1 MPIDSRS
8 PVRFIPLGG
17 LGEIGM
23 NCMAIECE
31 GRIVVLDCGVLFDQR
46 GLGVDVIHGDWEW
59 LLDRAEDVDA
69 LILTHG
75 HEDHIGAVSYFL
87 RDFDVPVY
95 GPAYALALVKNRISE
110 HPWHRA
116 RKLNFRHL
124 TKDSVVKLGALTFRT
139 WQVTHSMPDVF
150 GMLIETPQGKVVHTA
165 DFKIDDAPPEGDL
178 FDREALEGAVHQGIR
193 MLLSDSTN
201 ALTPGRAGR
210 ELDVGVAL
218 EEYVRAAE
226 ERVIIGLFA
235 SNAYRLRMIID
246 IARRTGR
253 KIVPLGRSI
262 DTHLRVAEEL
272 QMMQDPHDVL
282 VTREHARKL
291 PRKQVLGLATGSQGE
306 PQAALAR
313 LASGGHPDLDL
324 AAGDLVLLSARVIP
338 GSERTILDLVETL
351 ERRGIR
357 VVQRTNDPRIHVSG
371 HGHRD
376 EQRELLDWLK
386 PDAFLPVHGTF
397 VHLREHAKMAREA
410 GVPHVCTALNGD
422 VVQLD
427 DTGLRVVERVWSG
440 RTHIDRGGEPIDGK
454 TLAERKGVAEWGI
467 LVASL
472 VVSSRGKL
480 VGKAR
485 ISSRGVVGEEDDDLL
500 RDAERAIATELRDLR
515 SPRLAVDNGAIEDA
529 ARRAMR
535 RFFHAE
541 LGKKPVVAVHVH
553 RLDDGE

>member
-1 MPIDSRS
+1 MPTDSRS

-46 GLGVDVIHGDWEW
+46 GLGVDVIHADWEW
-59 LLDRAEDVDA
+59 LLDRADDIDA
-69 LILTHG
+69 LVLTHG

-95 GPAYALALVKNRISE
+95 GPAYALALVKNRIAE

-116 RKLNFRHL
+116 RKLVFRHL
-124 TKDSVVKLGALTFRT
+124 TKDSVIRLGALTFRT

-150 GMLIETPQGKVVHTA
+150 GMLIETPQGNIVHTA

-178 FDREALEGAVHQGIR
+178 FDRQALEGVRGNIR
-193 MLLSDSTN
+193 MVISDSTN
-201 ALTPGRAGR
+201 ALTAGRSGR

-218 EEYVRAAE
+218 EEYIAAAQ

-235 SNAYRLRMIID
+235 SNAYRMRMIIE

-272 QMMQDPHDVL
+272 RMMPDPHDVL
-282 VTREHARKL
+282 VSREHARKL
-291 PRKQVLGLATGSQGE
+291 PRNQVLGLATGSQGE

-324 AAGDLVLLSARVIP
+324 AEGDLVLLSARVIP
-338 GSERTILDLVETL
+338 GSERTILDLVESL

-371 HGHRD
+371 HGHRE
-376 EQRELLDWLK
+376 EQRELLNWLK

-397 VHLREHAKMAREA
+397 VHLREHAATARET
-410 GVPHVCTALNGD
+410 GVKHVCTALNGD

-427 DTGLRVVERVWSG
+427 DSGLRVVERVWAG

-467 LVASL
+467 LAVSV
-472 VVSSRGKL
+472 VVSARGKMI
-480 VGKAR
+480 GRAR
-485 ISSRGVVGEEDDDLL
+485 VTSRGVIGEEDDDLL
-500 RDAERAIATELRDLR
+500 RDSEKAIEGELRDLR
-515 SPRLAVDNGAIEDA
+515 SPRLAVDNSAIEDA
-529 ARRAMR
+529 ARRAVR

-541 LGKKPVVAVHVH
+541 LGKKPVVTVHVH

>member
-1 MPIDSRS
+1 MPTDSRS

-46 GLGVDVIHGDWEW
+46 GLGVDVIHADWEW
-59 LLDRAEDVDA
+59 LLDRADDIDA
-69 LILTHG
+69 LVLTHG

-95 GPAYALALVKNRISE
+95 GPAYALALVKNRIAE

-116 RKLNFRHL
+116 RKLVFRHL
-124 TKDSVVKLGALTFRT
+124 TKDSVIRLGALTFRT

-150 GMLIETPQGKVVHTA
+150 GMLIETPQGNIVHTA

-178 FDREALEGAVHQGIR
+178 FDRQALEGVRGNIR
-193 MLLSDSTN
+193 MVISDSTN
-201 ALTPGRAGR
+201 ALTAGRSGR

-218 EEYVRAAE
+218 EEYITAAQ

-235 SNAYRLRMIID
+235 SNAYRMRMIIE

-272 QMMQDPHDVL
+272 RMMPDPHDVL
-282 VTREHARKL
+282 VSREHARKL
-291 PRKQVLGLATGSQGE
+291 PRNQVLGLATGSQGE

-324 AAGDLVLLSARVIP
+324 AEGDLVLLSARVIP
-338 GSERTILDLVETL
+338 GSERTILDLVESL
-351 ERRGIR
+351 ERRGVR

-371 HGHRD
+371 HGHRE
-376 EQRELLDWLK
+376 EQRELLNWLK
-386 PDAFLPVHGTF
+386 PNAFLPVHGTF
-397 VHLREHAKMAREA
+397 VHLREHAATARET
-410 GVPHVCTALNGD
+410 GVKHVCTALNGD

-427 DTGLRVVERVWSG
+427 DNGLRVVERVWAG

-467 LVASL
+467 LAVSVVVSARGKMIGRAR
-472 VVSSRGKL
+472 VSSRG
-480 VGKAR
+480 V
-485 ISSRGVVGEEDDDLL
+485 IGEEDDDLL
-500 RDAERAIATELRDLR
+500 RDSEKAIESELRDLR
-515 SPRLAVDNGAIEDA
+515 SPRLAVDNSAIEDA
-529 ARRAMR
+529 ARRAVR

-541 LGKKPVVAVHVH
+541 LGKKPVVTVHVH